1 VSPGHGWLAQAA
13 DVLTPAVAQAPA
25 VGVPFSV
32 YADSWHEFFLM
43 TGTAAV
49 TLAGLIF
56 VALSLHIDRLVLDSH
71 RHLLALARA
80 TLMSFVMVLAISLM
94 MLTPV
99 VSRQLT
105 GLTLMVAAV
114 VGIVVTVRIVG
125 GAARQEGGG
134 FTRAEMRRRVTLTF
148 AGYLI
153 LVAAGASVLAGI
165 VGFMNWCIPAFCVLI
180 GNAVGV
186 SFELLVRVAR
196 DRPVDPDLPTA

>member
-1 VSPGHGWLAQAA
+1 VTVPAA
-13 DVLTPAVAQAPA
+13 WRARAVDVLVPAVAEVP
-25 VGVPFSV
+25 VGRAPFS
-32 YADSWHEFFLM
+32 ACAASWLEFFLM

-80 TLMSFVMVLAISLM
+80 TLMSFVMVPAVSLM
-94 MLTPV
+94 MLTPGT
-99 VSRQLT
+99 SRRLT
-105 GLTLMVAAV
+105 GFTLLAAPI
-114 VGIVVTVRIVG
+114 VGIVVTARLVG

-134 FTRAEMRRRVTLTF
+134 FTRAELRRRVTLTF
-148 AGYLI
+148 TGYRI
-153 LVAAGASVLAGI
+153 LAAAGAGVLAGI
-165 VGFMNWCIPAFCVLI
+165 VEFMNWCIPAFCVQI

-196 DRPVDPDLPTA
+196 DRRTGLDAPIP